1 MVSPPCSTPCG
12 KEIMIGNRS
21 NQDPFRKELEKP
33 FHVSQAHITACG
45 DDVKQHP
52 GGIFTT
58 SVKTHRSRADPSQS
72 KGDGFHELLD
82 PFLLCQETW
91 TAAWEQTERELS

>member
-52 GGIFTT
+52 GTVGFLI
-58 SVKTHRSRADPSQS
+58 HLSRLTGA
-72 KGDGFHELLD
+72 ELIPLRAKVTD
-82 PFLLCQETW
+82 FM
-91 TAAWEQTERELS
+91 SS